1 MKQLFV
7 APFNSN
13 IEQIRM
19 VLQRRFGL
27 LLGRFHVRLP
37 AKLIEM
43 FHDVH
48 RLLQLIPYLTQNLIK
63 AK

>member
-27 LLGRFHVRLP
+27 LLGRFHVGLP
-37 AKLIEM
+37 ATLIEM

-48 RLLQLIPYLTQNLIK
+48 QLLQLIPYLTQNLIK